1 MKNLNLFATFC
12 NLDRI
17 GMDWSPFKNGNIS
30 LPKIRQLSQR
40 KSNKAPSLQ
49 HREDVLQVLQFR
61 HQLLFDCAFQALNSL
76 AGWTYEKAVVTERP
90 LWPPVTELPSTNWLG
105 VSRPSQMPFGIFPL
119 SVLGNWIQLLVSR
132 CFKMFQVSSI
142 PSIATCSVFWNSCSN
157 LPSSAMAFT
166 CHRTS
171 WLDSVWCR
179 EEHNI

>member
-1 MKNLNLFATFC
+1 MLSVVSLTPQVAIHQESFGEFDASCGLKSEKTKITSTAAMKNLNLFATFC

-119 SVLGNWIQLLVSR
+119 SVLGN
-132 CFKMFQVSSI
+132 
-142 PSIATCSVFWNSCSN
+142 
-157 LPSSAMAFT
+157 
-166 CHRTS
+166 
-171 WLDSVWCR
+171 
-179 EEHNI
+179 